1 MGGGVRGRFKREG
14 TYVYLRLTHVVI
26 WQKPAQHCKAI
37 ILQLKI
43 NYIYIYI
50 YICVC
55 VCVCVCVYFWLLGEA
70 SLHAV
75 RTQAIL
81 MAGSHR
87 RATCQQPA
95 LIFQPCDCATLEI
108 NLPEVKL
115 LNGFR

>member
-1 MGGGVRGRFKREG
+1 M
-14 TYVYLRLTHVVI
+14 
-26 WQKPAQHCKAI
+26 
-37 ILQLKI
+37 
-43 NYIYIYI
+43 
-50 YICVC
+50 C